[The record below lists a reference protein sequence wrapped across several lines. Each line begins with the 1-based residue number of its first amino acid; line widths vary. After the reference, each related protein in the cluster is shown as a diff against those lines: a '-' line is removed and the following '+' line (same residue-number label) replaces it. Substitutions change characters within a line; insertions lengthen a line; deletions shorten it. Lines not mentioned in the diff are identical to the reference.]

1 MTDPESTVE
10 AKSTMQPLDEK
21 LEEQMHKQLH
31 TKEVD
36 IYRDTFLRYMGKSC
50 PPHIQL
56 NVHMYFYSF
65 HSCRLQQRGGRS
77 ISSPVAQIY
86 SCCLLWHGHWLC
98 LHWYLWQGVAPSNG
112 RRYRSPGG
120 ASGRRCVH
128 LANVCISYNT
138 WIDHQSVVAAL
149 FYLPTIYA
157 TNKPLSNL
165 HTSYSITAVSKTL
178 LKKSPSFVVKT
189 LPTLI
194 GLISIPLIV
203 HPIDS
208 LVDRLMD
215 ATYRKMVR

>member
-1 MTDPESTVE
+1 MTDPEPTME

-21 LEEQMHKQLH
+21 LEEQVHKQLH

-36 IYRDTFLRYMGKSC
+36 IYRDTFLRYMGYSNEVGEAFRPLLPKS
-50 PPHIQL
+50 I
-56 NVHMYFYSF
+56 
-65 HSCRLQQRGGRS
+65 
-77 ISSPVAQIY
+77 
-86 SCCLLWHGHWLC
+86 
-98 LHWYLWQGVAPSNG
+98 
-112 RRYRSPGG
+112 
-120 ASGRRCVH
+120 
-128 LANVCISYNT
+128 
-138 WIDHQSVVAAL
+138 VAASYGMAIGYVCTDTFDKAL
-149 FYLPTIYA
+149 RHQMAGGTDRQVALVGADVFTWQMFASVIIPGLTI
-157 TNKPLSNL
+157 NR
-165 HTSYSITAVSKTL
+165 ITAVSKTL